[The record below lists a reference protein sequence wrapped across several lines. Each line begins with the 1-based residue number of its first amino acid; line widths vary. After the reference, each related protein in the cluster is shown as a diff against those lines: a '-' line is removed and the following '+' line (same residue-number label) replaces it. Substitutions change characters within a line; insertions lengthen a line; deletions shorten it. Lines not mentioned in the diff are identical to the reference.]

1 MSHPDPIQRVTT
13 YSPIRPV
20 ALSEPTAPQFQQ
32 QQLHSTARREPPSA
46 VQRIVT
52 YSTSAAAQHF
62 QGAKLSTPGQTFDAR
77 DTRRTVARFRALAR
91 GISDMLLWED

>member
-1 MSHPDPIQRVTT
+1 MSHPDPIQTFAT

-20 ALSEPTAPQFQQ
+20 ALSKPTAPQFQQ

-52 YSTSAAAQHF
+52 YSTSAAVQRF
-62 QGAKLSTPGQTFDAR
+62 QGAKPSTPGRTFDAR
-77 DTRRTVARFRALAR
+77 DTRRTVGHFRALAR
-91 GISDMLLWED
+91 GISDMLL

>member
-13 YSPIRPV
+13 QAPIRPIP
-20 ALSEPTAPQFQQ
+20 LPNPTAPQFQQ

-52 YSTSAAAQHF
+52 YSTSTAAQRF
-62 QGAKLSTPGQTFDAR
+62 QDAKPSTPGRTFDAR

-91 GISDMLLWED
+91 GISDMLLWGD